1 MTMRRSEILSRYAE
15 YLEYG
20 ERLSEKTQ
28 EAYTREIGFYLDFLQ
43 KIGKDAFTSTFED
56 IDMYVGK
63 RKEGGITN
71 RTLMRILPTLRS
83 FHKFLL
89 IEGLRKD
96 DPSKLIE
103 APKRELHLPVAFT
116 EDEIEILFD
125 NLEKKSDIL
134 SRRDLAI
141 FELLY
146 SSGMRISELCSLDLS
161 SYLPGEER
169 IKVRGKRS
177 KERVVF
183 IGERASLLLEDYI
196 KRIRPILLSGKKEK
210 ALFLGRNGTRLTR
223 QAVEVRF
230 HIASDELLEKGSLH
244 TFRHS
249 FGSHMIAHGASLRSV
264 QEMLGH
270 EDIATTQIYTHLDT
284 KEILKTFD
292 EFSED

>member
-43 KIGKDAFTSTFED
+43 RIGKDAFTSTFED

-146 SSGMRISELCSLDLS
+146 SSGMRISE
-161 SYLPGEER
+161 PGEER
-169 IKVRGKRS
+169 IKVMGKRS

-210 ALFLGRNGTRLTR
+210 ALFLGQNGTRLTR

-230 HIASDELLEKGSLH
+230 HIASDELLDKGSLH